1 MTVPVSLSVSILIKK
16 LLWASC
22 LLIFA
27 SIALDGILGLGQ
39 RMARGV
45 ALGSLLVVLIQS
57 SFAYLSFKAKLTNK
71 HNIDT
76 RPANQVLMS
85 MTVALLVKWALMV
98 AGFVLIF
105 KLPMRIS
112 YPAVFAGF
120 FLMQMFAMGV
130 LVRFRAR

>member
-1 MTVPVSLSVSILIKK
+1 MTTPIHSSVSILIKK

-22 LLIFA
+22 LLIFGA
-27 SIALDGILGLGQ
+27 IALDGVLNLGQ

-45 ALGSLLVVLIQS
+45 ALGSLLVVLVQS
-57 SFAYLSFKAKLTNK
+57 SFVYLSFKAKLTNK
-71 HNIDT
+71 HGIDT

-85 MTVALLVKWALMV
+85 MTFALVLKWVLMV

-105 KLPMRIS
+105 NLPVTIS

-120 FLMQMFAMGV
+120 FLMQLFVMGF
-130 LVRFRAR
+130 LTRFSTQ